1 MRKKTIEDYVELV
14 YDLQK
19 NRKKVHTNDI
29 ASALNINPASVTEI
43 FQKLSEAG
51 YINYEKYT
59 GATLSEKGRKI
70 AIATKKKH
78 NTLTEFLML
87 LGVDKKTAEDD
98 ACEME
103 HILHPSTMD
112 TVIKFVEVVRQCD
125 VTPFWLER
133 LKMYVKTGKLSKC
146 PSELSEIC
154 FKYAKTK
161 N

>member
-1 MRKKTIEDYVELV
+1 MRKKTIEDYVELF

-19 NRKKVHTNDI
+19 GKNRVHTNDI
-29 ASALNINPASVTEI
+29 ASALKINPASVTEI
-43 FQKLSEAG
+43 FKKLSEAG
-51 YINYEKYT
+51 YVNYEKYT
-59 GATLSEKGRKI
+59 GATLTKKGRKI

-78 NTLTEFLML
+78 DILTEFLVL
-87 LGVDKKTAEDD
+87 LGVDKKTAEED

-103 HILHPSTMD
+103 HILHPDTMD

-133 LKMYVKTGKLSKC
+133 LKEYVKTGKLSEC
-146 PSELSEIC
+146 PSELAEIC
-154 FKYAKTK
+154 FKYSQTK